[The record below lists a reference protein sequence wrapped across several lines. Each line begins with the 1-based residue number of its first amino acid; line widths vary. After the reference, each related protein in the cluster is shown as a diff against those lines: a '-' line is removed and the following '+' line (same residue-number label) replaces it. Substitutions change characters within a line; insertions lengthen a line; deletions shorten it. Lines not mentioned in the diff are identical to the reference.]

1 MLQNRRGYGGAVLQV
16 AAMLL
21 EDGSQGNMD
30 PEAAVTMEE
39 EEDSSNTGCGWL
51 QQRCGCDRGKKR
63 KGGHGCCKGGQQQWA
78 PGVGN
83 LRSEGSLLAA
93 SKSDGSDI
101 SLLATCAARN
111 RCWLQPNCCWPQ
123 EIAAGCERS
132 LLAALC
138 SERSLLVTLCSEGSL
153 LATSKADG
161 SGRSLLAAAKVDG
174 SERSLLVVIKS
185 LLATIKVDGCERSLL
200 AAFVQQEIAASCDQ
214 GRWQREI
221 AAGSVVQ
228 REIAVGHDQIA
239 AGRNQGR
246 WL

>member
-1 MLQNRRGYGGAVLQV
+1 
-16 AAMLL
+16 MLL
-21 EDGSQGNMD
+21 KDGSQGNLD
-30 PEAAVTMEE
+30 QEAVAMVEE
-39 EEDSSNTGCGWL
+39 EEGSSNADSGCSATAWLQVEVVVVCRRLWQRWL

-78 PGVGN
+78 AGVGN

-101 SLLATCAARN
+101 SLLATLRDRFWPRAR
-111 RCWLQPNCCWPQ
+111 QM
-123 EIAAGCERS
+123 AAGDHCWQR
-132 LLAALC
+132 LC
-138 SERSLLVTLCSEGSL
+138 S
-153 LATSKADG
+153 K
-161 SGRSLLAAAKVDG
+161 RSLLAAAKVDG

-214 GRWQREI
+214 GRWQRVI

>member
-1 MLQNRRGYGGAVLQV
+1 
-16 AAMLL
+16 MLL
-21 EDGSQGNMD
+21 KDGSQGNLD
-30 PEAAVTMEE
+30 QEAVAMVEE
-39 EEDSSNTGCGWL
+39 EEGSSNADSGCSATAWL
-51 QQRCGCDRGKKR
+51 QVEVVVVCRR
-63 KGGHGCCKGGQQQWA
+63 
-78 PGVGN
+78 
-83 LRSEGSLLAA
+83 LEGSLLAA